1 MRKEI
6 AASDCP
12 LSATD
17 ADTNVKSG
25 TSRRANSDARPSQR
39 LIEMTALLNDMIH
52 AADEKVNLA
61 KATYDSVGDHLTYF
75 FAISGICH
83 FLTLDL

>member
-6 AASDCP
+6 AASDRS
-12 LSATD
+12 LLATD

-25 TSRRANSDARPSQR
+25 ASRRVTSDARPSER
-39 LIEMTALLNDMIH
+39 LVEMTALLNDMVH

-61 KATYDSVGDHLTYF
+61 KATYDSVGGHLAF
-75 FAISGICH
+75 FLAVSCYCH
-83 FLTLDL
+83 FLTLEL